1 VMRIDRQK
9 KLTPDMIGKTDVF
22 LLGKEGIS

>member
-1 VMRIDRQK
+1 MSIDGQK